1 MFHLMFP
8 SFLARCAIGF
18 EKAPEFPL
26 GSVKEKL

>member
-1 MFHLMFP
+1 MFHLMFT

-18 EKAPEFPL
+18 EKAQEFPL